1 MSLFALVA
9 YSAVLVI
16 IVASAM
22 VIVGAI
28 RSKGSIARALS
39 MSLFL
44 VTLPR
49 QDTSGQEQ
57 KQEKEL
63 IGVMEQLY
71 ASWSSIHARGWN
83 RFLHGEPY
91 LALEMAVHHVGE
103 EIHFYI
109 AVPRGSEEI
118 LEKQLHGVYPSAEIQ
133 RVKDY
138 NIFNPTGTHAG
149 GVLRQKGD
157 PVLPMQTYLKLQS
170 DPLGGIATALSK
182 LDREGQGAAIQV
194 LIRPSHHD
202 SVRKLAQKVA
212 HYMQSGYDFKQ
223 ALLLGRGKKKP
234 PKDKKEEEA
243 LRQPPRI
250 TTPFEE
256 EIVKALQN
264 KASRPLF
271 DANIRILVSAQ
282 DQDTADRL
290 LKEVSGSF
298 DQFANPEL
306 NGLDFSRFTGRA
318 LENLVFNFAFRIF
331 DDSRRLYLSS
341 EELTSIFHFPTALTR
356 APRIKFQTSRFAEP
370 PPNLPE
376 QGIVIGANVFRGQE
390 RLVRISDDDRR
401 RHLYIVGQTGTGKT
415 TFLKQMIAQDIAQGK
430 GVCVIDPHGDLADYA
445 LSVVPSARA
454 GDTVYFDPGDIEMPL
469 GLNMLEIDPSRPEQK
484 TFVANE
490 MLAIVKSLYHD
501 IPEAFG
507 PMFEQYFK
515 NAVLLLLDDYALQV
529 PTLAEIPRVLA
540 DAAYRKDKLS
550 RETNPLVKNFWV
562 QEAEKAGGEGSLENM
577 VPYITS
583 KLNPFLAND
592 YMRPIVGQQKSAFN
606 FRDVIDKQKIL
617 IVNLSK
623 GRIGDVNAS
632 LLGMILVGKLLM
644 ASLSRGDVP
653 EAERKDFYLYIDEFQ
668 NFTTES
674 IAVILSEARKYR
686 LDLIIAH
693 QFIKQ
698 LTDPI
703 RDAVFGNVGSMVAF
717 RVGPDDA
724 EFLKSQ
730 FAPVFT
736 EADLAGIDNFNAH
749 VRLLVSNQVARPF
762 NIKTVI
768 EPAGSAEAAQAVK
781 ERSRT
786 AYGRP
791 RADVEQ
797 EIGQRYQKGSTQ
809 APV

>member
-1 MSLFALVA
+1 MSLFVIVA
-9 YSAVLVI
+9 YSAVLII

-22 VIVGAI
+22 MVLGAV
-28 RSKGSIARALS
+28 RSKGSIARALN

-49 QDTSGQEQ
+49 QEAAGQEQ
-57 KQEKEL
+57 RPEKEL

-103 EIHFYI
+103 EIHFYV
-109 AVPRGSEEI
+109 AVPRGSEET

-133 RVKDY
+133 RVKDF
-138 NIFNPTGTHAG
+138 NIFNPTGAHAG
-149 GVLRQKGD
+149 GIIRLKGD

-194 LIRPSHHD
+194 LIRPSHQD
-202 SVRKLAQKVA
+202 GIRKLAQKVA

-223 ALLLGRGKKKP
+223 ALLLGRGKKEP
-234 PKDKKEEEA
+234 PKDKKEEET
-243 LRQPPRI
+243 LKQSRVI
-250 TTPFEE
+250 TPFEE
-256 EIVKALQN
+256 ETIKALQN

-282 DQDTADRL
+282 DQDAADRL
-290 LKEVSGSF
+290 LKEVSGAF

-306 NGLDFSRFTGRA
+306 NGLVFYRQTDRG
-318 LENLVFNFAFRIF
+318 LKNLTFNYAFRIF

-341 EELTSIFHFPTALTR
+341 EELTSIFHFPTTLTR

-370 PPNLPE
+370 PPNLPM
-376 QGIVIGANVFRGQE
+376 QGIVIGANIFRGQE

-415 TFLKQMIAQDIAQGK
+415 TFLKQMIAQDITQGK

-445 LSVVPSARA
+445 LSVVPPARA
-454 GDTVYFDPGDIEMPL
+454 GDTVYFNPGDIEMPL

-550 RETNPLVKNFWV
+550 REANPLVKNFWV
-562 QEAEKAGGEGSLENM
+562 EEAEKAGGEGSLENM

-644 ASLSRGDVP
+644 ASLSRVDMP
-653 EAERKDFYLYIDEFQ
+653 EAERRDFYLYIDEFQ

-693 QFIKQ
+693 QFIRQ
-698 LTDPI
+698 LADPI

-724 EFLKSQ
+724 EFLKGQ
-730 FAPVFT
+730 FGPVFT

-762 NIKTVI
+762 NIKTII
-768 EPAGSAEAAQAVK
+768 EPAGSAETAQEVK

-791 RADVEQ
+791 RADVEG
-797 EIGQRYQKGSTQ
+797 EIQQRYRQKQ
-809 APV
+809 ANV